1 MISCCVKVITFIKA
15 IVPKFTLAIG
25 IMKSIFFLGILFLL
39 ACSSCF
45 FSCTKSYVSS
55 SEDVLLPLVEVIKM
69 SNRESERVFVPTKK
83 AYTYTITD
91 HETGQVQT
99 YYVCRNPGRTCDVG
113 DTINTP
119 PPPNTR
125 FGNGESVR
133 VDYRLRNQFIQ
144 SVYGLPSEKIKALL
158 DSKRELLLSVFPILY
173 DEFIQNG
180 LRAGTF
186 KCLSGSNYIAI
197 VSSTNHPSPIYV
209 YMSVPALAESL
220 RAASDSTKLRL
231 AVYNTQTGVI
241 ECIKPGTNCFVGREG
256 VGMSTSGDLLETI
269 DGVFPGKELGRAV
282 LSGSYTIL
290 ESPRYVQV
298 APVGSTGPS
307 YYLLK

>member
-1 MISCCVKVITFIKA
+1 
-15 IVPKFTLAIG
+15 
-25 IMKSIFFLGILFLL
+25 MKSNFFLRILFLVV
-39 ACSSCF
+39 CSSFF
-45 FSCTKSYVSS
+45 FSCTKSYVAS
-55 SEDVLLPLVEVIKM
+55 SEDILSPLAEDSKI
-69 SNRESERVFVPTKK
+69 SNREAARVFVPTKK

-99 YYVCRNPGRTCDVG
+99 FYVCRNPGRTCDVG
-113 DTINTP
+113 DTINIP

-125 FGNGESVR
+125 FGSGESVR
-133 VDYRLRNQFIQ
+133 VDYLLRNQFIQ
-144 SVYGLPSEKIKALL
+144 SVYGLSSEKIIALL

-173 DEFIQNG
+173 DEFIRNG
-180 LRAGTF
+180 LRTGTF
-186 KCLSGSNYIAI
+186 KCLAGGNYIAI
-197 VSSTNHPSPIYV
+197 VSSTNHLSPIYV
-209 YMSVPALAESL
+209 YMSVPVLAEGH
-220 RAASDSTKLRL
+220 RAASDSIKLRL

-256 VGMSTSGDLLETI
+256 VGMNTSGDLLETI
-269 DGVFPGKELGRAV
+269 DALFPGKELGGAI

-290 ESPRYVQV
+290 ESSRYVQI